1 MDENGR
7 ENRGGFELVHV
18 YQNKKLFSFGFYEV
32 FFSLYED
39 IRSSPAKLYVV
50 ALCYIVYPIYMCVIQ
65 PPYPHR
71 QFPSARLAIGPPS
84 DG

>member
-1 MDENGR
+1 LDENGR
-7 ENRGGFELVHV
+7 ENRGGFELV

-50 ALCYIVYPIYMCVIQ
+50 AL
-65 PPYPHR
+65 
-71 QFPSARLAIGPPS
+71 AI
-84 DG
+84 